1 MMNPAE
7 QILMHEILMFTSRI
21 MDESPE
27 LYSLLLETP
36 LFLSPKDKHISIQ
49 EFEQYLESLK
59 SQFTAF
65 RQPAVYY

>member
-1 MMNPAE
+1 MINPVE

-27 LYSLLLETP
+27 LYRLLQETP
-36 LFLSPKDKHISIQ
+36 LFLSPKDKHISIR

-65 RQPAVYY
+65 RQPAVFY